1 MRHLA
6 QNLFSQLHSL
16 EIFNIKWTGTSEDNI
31 LTEIRNFI
39 EDTDQESVLM
49 RLKLQNINLHKQMGN
64 LMQIIK
70 YTTKS
75 IMHLDL
81 SWSAL
86 TQKDMSKIMD
96 YYTQR
101 LKKKK
106 NKEPPRPINLRSF
119 NISYNPCLSLKK
131 DDSETD
137 SMDDLIPFI
146 EIESV
151 HSEPEELLPG

>member
-1 MRHLA
+1 
-6 QNLFSQLHSL
+6 
-16 EIFNIKWTGTSEDNI
+16 
-31 LTEIRNFI
+31 
-39 EDTDQESVLM
+39 
-49 RLKLQNINLHKQMGN
+49 MGN

-75 IMHLDL
+75 IMYLDL

-106 NKEPPRPINLRSF
+106 N
-119 NISYNPCLSLKK
+119 
-131 DDSETD
+131 
-137 SMDDLIPFI
+137 
-146 EIESV
+146 
-151 HSEPEELLPG
+151 